1 MHMCGCVKYFLK
13 RPCSSN
19 NKLDEK
25 LLEGLFHNTSLIEMS
40 YVRSINNVAK
50 FDAFVKFHDKGTSKS
65 LTKYAADEE
74 DSSCSLMR

>member
-1 MHMCGCVKYFLK
+1 
-13 RPCSSN
+13 
-19 NKLDEK
+19 
-25 LLEGLFHNTSLIEMS
+25 MS
-40 YVRSINNVAK
+40 DVRSINNVAK